1 MKKEKKENVLAV
13 NVRFSKK
20 LKKGKKAK
28 KDLSKVE
35 YYGYREK
42 GHYKNRY
49 PNKEQVVMIGEGIP
63 DHNE

>member
-20 LKKGKKAK
+20 LKKGKKVK

-42 GHYKNRY
+42 GYYKNRY
-49 PNKEQVVMIGEGIP
+49 LNKE
-63 DHNE
+63 